1 MANTKP
7 RPKTQREISRELQG
21 EPYYRGNPN
30 DTITQNNRAIKIS
43 QKGDKIKSFN
53 VGIKDIDGAILYY
66 LQNVIKPFVIQNGQ
80 RLDVPV
86 IYGSPERWKSVQ
98 KDGYYKDKNGAT
110 MMPLIIFKR
119 DNIEKVK
126 NIANKLD
133 ANNPNNIRIIEKKY
147 SSKNAY
153 NKFNILTNRSP
164 QKEYHIIIIPDYVTV
179 NYSCIIS
186 TYYIEQ
192 LNGIVEAINYASDS
206 YWGDPER
213 YKFKTRINTIQTP
226 TELVSDN
233 NRTVKANF
241 NIILDGYIIPDT
253 IQKDLAGLKKIYSTT
268 KIQFST
274 EAITNLNNIP
284 TNPR

>member
-1 MANTKP
+1 MANQKP
-7 RPKTQREISRELQG
+7 RPKTQREISIEQQV
-21 EPYYRGNPN
+21 PYDIQRGNPN
-30 DTITQNNRAIKIS
+30 NAASTNNRGTKIS
-43 QKGDKIKSFN
+43 WKGDTVKPFTI
-53 VGIKDIDGAILYY
+53 GIKDIDEAVLYY

-119 DNIEKVK
+119 NSVEKVR
-126 NIANKLD
+126 NIGNKLD
-133 ANNPNNIRIIEKKY
+133 ANNPNNYQVFEKKY
-147 SSKNAY
+147 SSRNAY
-153 NKFNILTNRSP
+153 DNFNVLNNRTP
-164 QKEYHIIIIPDYVTV
+164 QKEYHAIVIPDYVKIT
-179 NYSCIIS
+179 YSCIIS
-186 TYYIEQ
+186 TYYAEQ

-213 YKFKTRINTIQTP
+213 YKFQARIDKINTP

-241 NIILDGYIIPDT
+241 NITLNGQIIPNL
-253 IQKDLAGLKKIYSTT
+253 IQKNNTAINKFFGKT
-268 KIQFST
+268 KISIS
-274 EAITNLNNIP
+274 EEIVNNI
-284 TNPR
+284 NP

>member
-1 MANTKP
+1 MANQKP
-7 RPKTQREISRELQG
+7 RPKTQREISIEQQV
-21 EPYYRGNPN
+21 PYDIQRGNPN
-30 DTITQNNRAIKIS
+30 NAASTNNRGTKIS
-43 QKGDKIKSFN
+43 WKGDTVKPFTI
-53 VGIKDIDGAILYY
+53 GIKDIDEAVLYY

-119 DNIEKVK
+119 NSVEKVR
-126 NIANKLD
+126 NIGNKLD
-133 ANNPNNIRIIEKKY
+133 ANNPNNYQVFEKKY
-147 SSKNAY
+147 SSRNAY
-153 NKFNILTNRSP
+153 DNFNVLNNRTP
-164 QKEYHIIIIPDYVTV
+164 QKEYHAIVIPDYVKIT
-179 NYSCIIS
+179 YSCIIS
-186 TYYIEQ
+186 TYYVEQ

-213 YKFKTRINTIQTP
+213 YKFQARIDTINTP

-241 NIILDGYIIPDT
+241 NITLHGQIIPNL
-253 IQKDLAGLKKIYSTT
+253 IQKNNTAINKFFGKT
-268 KIQFST
+268 KISIS
-274 EAITNLNNIP
+274 EEIVNNI
-284 TNPR
+284 NP

>member
-21 EPYYRGNPN
+21 EPYYKDNPN
-30 DTITQNNRAIKIS
+30 DITFNNRGTKIS
-43 QKGDKIKSFN
+43 QKEDKVKLFTI
-53 VGIKDIDGAILYY
+53 GIKDIDEAVLYY
-66 LQNVIKPFVIQNGQ
+66 LQNQIKPSVVQNGQ
-80 RLDVPV
+80 HLDVPV

-119 DNIEKVK
+119 DSIEK
-126 NIANKLD
+126 IRDISNKLD
-133 ANNPNNIRIIEKKY
+133 ANNPHNYYIVGKKY
-147 SSKNAY
+147 SSKNTY
-153 NKFNILTNRSP
+153 DKFNLIHNRIP
-164 QKEYHIIIIPDYVTV
+164 QKEYQVIVIPDYVKVT
-179 NYSCIIS
+179 YSCIIS
-186 TYYIEQ
+186 TYYVEQ

-213 YKFKTRINTIQTP
+213 YKFQARIDTINTP

-241 NIILDGYIIPDT
+241 NITLKGQIIPDI
-253 IQKDLAGLKKIYSTT
+253 IQKNSVLNKFYNKT
-268 KIQFST
+268 KILTFQEIVS
-274 EAITNLNNIP
+274 NIIP
-284 TNPR
+284 

>member
-1 MANTKP
+1 MANQKP
-7 RPKTQREISRELQG
+7 RPKTQREISIEQQV
-21 EPYYRGNPN
+21 PYDIQRGNPN
-30 DTITQNNRAIKIS
+30 NAASTNNRGTKIS
-43 QKGDKIKSFN
+43 WKGDTVKPFTI
-53 VGIKDIDGAILYY
+53 GIKDIDEAVLYY

-119 DNIEKVK
+119 NSVEKVR
-126 NIANKLD
+126 NIGNKLD
-133 ANNPNNIRIIEKKY
+133 ANNPNNYQVFEKKY
-147 SSKNAY
+147 SSRNAY
-153 NKFNILTNRSP
+153 DNFNVLNNRTP
-164 QKEYHIIIIPDYVTV
+164 QKEYHAIVIPDYVKIT
-179 NYSCIIS
+179 YSCIIS
-186 TYYIEQ
+186 TYYVEQ

-213 YKFKTRINTIQTP
+213 YKFQARIDTINTP

-241 NIILDGYIIPDT
+241 NITLNGQIIPNL
-253 IQKDLAGLKKIYSTT
+253 IQKNNTAINKLFGKT
-268 KIQFST
+268 KISIS
-274 EAITNLNNIP
+274 EEIVNNI
-284 TNPR
+284 NP

>member
-1 MANTKP
+1 MANQKP
-7 RPKTQREISRELQG
+7 RPKTQREISIEQQV
-21 EPYYRGNPN
+21 PYDIQRGNPN
-30 DTITQNNRAIKIS
+30 NAASTNNRGTKIS
-43 QKGDKIKSFN
+43 WKGDTVKPFTI
-53 VGIKDIDGAILYY
+53 GIKDIDEAVLYY

-119 DNIEKVK
+119 NSVEKVR
-126 NIANKLD
+126 NIGNKLD
-133 ANNPNNIRIIEKKY
+133 ANNPNNYQVFEKKY
-147 SSKNAY
+147 SSRNAY
-153 NKFNILTNRSP
+153 DNFNVLNNRTP
-164 QKEYHIIIIPDYVTV
+164 QKEYHAIVIPDYVKIT
-179 NYSCIIS
+179 YSCIIS
-186 TYYIEQ
+186 TYYVEQ

-213 YKFKTRINTIQTP
+213 YKFQARIDTINTP

-241 NIILDGYIIPDT
+241 NITLNGQIIPNL
-253 IQKDLAGLKKIYSTT
+253 IQKNNTAINKFFGKT
-268 KIQFST
+268 KISIS
-274 EAITNLNNIP
+274 EEIVNNI
-284 TNPR
+284 NP